1 MKFKNLKVGDNNIVL
16 HALVV
21 DAKIKQ
27 TVNQTPYYGL
37 TLSDGEDLVD
47 ARIWTVGI
55 VNTLAKAEIE
65 NGNVY
70 KLTVKVNDYAGKNQ
84 IIITKIEDANP
95 SEVDLSTFYKT
106 APMDLDVLKNKIIEA
121 MNSIKNPTLKKIVF
135 DLIGKDADKYF
146 MHQAAITMH
155 HNYLGGLAYHVYS
168 MLQIADVLIKNYPTL
183 NADLLRS
190 GVLIHDIGKTVEI
203 TSDKTPSYS
212 KEGNLLGHIVIG
224 LNKLYEVIKDNE
236 FENKD
241 EALALLHM
249 LAAHHGELEYGSPK
263 EPLMYEA
270 LALHLIDL
278 MDSKLAGCEEIVK
291 KTEKGGYTTYIPT
304 LGKKALYVPD
314 IE

>member
-146 MHQAAITMH
+146 IHQAAITMH

-291 KTEKGGYTTYIPT
+291 KTEKGGYTSYIPT

>member
-1 MKFKNLKVGDNNIVL
+1 MKFKSLKVGDNNIVL

-21 DAKIKQ
+21 DAKVKQ

-37 TLSDGEDLVD
+37 TLSDGDDLVD
-47 ARIWTVGI
+47 ARIWTVSI
-55 VNTLAKAEIE
+55 VNSLSKGEIE

-84 IIITKIEDANP
+84 IIITKIEDANAQ
-95 SEVDLSTFYKT
+95 EVDLSTFYKS
-106 APMDLDVLKNKIIEA
+106 APIDLEELKNKIISS
-121 MNSIKNPTLKKIVF
+121 MNSINNVILRKIVF
-135 DLIGKDADKYF
+135 DLIGKDADRYF
-146 MHQAAITMH
+146 LHQAAITMH
-155 HNYLGGLAYHVYS
+155 HNYMGGLAYHVYS
-168 MLQIADVLIKNYPTL
+168 MLELADVAIKNYPGI
-183 NADLLRS
+183 NADLLKA

-203 TSDKTPSYS
+203 TSDKTPTYS

-236 FENKD
+236 FENTD

-249 LAAHHGELEYGSPK
+249 MAAHHGELEFGSPK
-263 EPLMYEA
+263 EPMIFEA

-278 MDSKLAGCEEIVK
+278 MDSKLAGSSEIVS
-291 KTEKGGYTTYIPT
+291 KTDKGGYTTYIPT

-314 IE
+314 IK

>member
-1 MKFKNLKVGDNNIVL
+1 MKFKNLKVGDNNVVL
-16 HALVV
+16 YALVTNCQ
-21 DAKIKQ
+21 IKQ

-37 TLSDGEDLVD
+37 TLSDGDDLSD

-55 VNTLAKAEIE
+55 VQMLSKGEIE
-65 NGNVY
+65 VGNVY

-84 IIITKIEDANP
+84 IIITKIEDIEEG
-95 SEVDLSTFYKT
+95 EVELSKFYKT
-106 APMDLDVLKNKIIEA
+106 APIDLEE
-121 MNSIKNPTLKKIVF
+121 LKKIIKDEIKNIENSVLRKIVV

-146 MHQAAITMH
+146 IHQAAITMH
-155 HNYLGGLAYHVYS
+155 HNYMGGLAYHVYS
-168 MLQIADVLIKNYPTL
+168 MLEIANVLIKNYPGL
-183 NADLLRS
+183 NKDLLKA

-224 LNKLYEVIKDNE
+224 LTKLQDVIKENG
-236 FENKD
+236 FEESD

-249 LAAHHGELEYGSPK
+249 VASHHGELEFGSPK
-263 EPLMYEA
+263 EPMIFEA

-278 MDSKLAGCEEIVK
+278 MDSKLAGTSEFVTK
-291 KTEKGGYTTYIPT
+291 ATKGSYTTPVPT
-304 LGKKALYVPD
+304 LSKKSLYVPN

>member
-1 MKFKNLKVGDNNIVL
+1 MKFKNLKVGDNNVVL
-16 HALVV
+16 YALVTNCQ
-21 DAKIKQ
+21 IKQ

-37 TLSDGEDLVD
+37 TLSDGDDLSD

-55 VNTLAKAEIE
+55 VQMLSKGEIE
-65 NGNVY
+65 VGNVY

-84 IIITKIEDANP
+84 IIITKIEDIEEG
-95 SEVDLSTFYKT
+95 EVELSKFYKT
-106 APMDLDVLKNKIIEA
+106 APIELEE
-121 MNSIKNPTLKKIVF
+121 LKKIIKDEIKNIENPVLRKIVV

-146 MHQAAITMH
+146 IHQAAITMH
-155 HNYLGGLAYHVYS
+155 HNYMGGLAYHVYS
-168 MLQIADVLIKNYPTL
+168 MLEIADVLIKNYPGL
-183 NADLLRS
+183 NKDLLKA

-224 LNKLYEVIKDNE
+224 LTKLQDVIKENG
-236 FENKD
+236 FEESD

-249 LAAHHGELEYGSPK
+249 VASHHGELEFGSPK
-263 EPLMYEA
+263 EPMIFEA

-278 MDSKLAGCEEIVK
+278 MDSKLAGTSEFVT
-291 KTEKGGYTTYIPT
+291 KTTKGSYTTPVPT
-304 LGKKALYVPD
+304 LSKKSLYVPN

>member
-146 MHQAAITMH
+146 IHQAAITMH

-168 MLQIADVLIKNYPTL
+168 MLQIADVLT
-183 NADLLRS
+183 
-190 GVLIHDIGKTVEI
+190 
-203 TSDKTPSYS
+203 
-212 KEGNLLGHIVIG
+212 
-224 LNKLYEVIKDNE
+224 
-236 FENKD
+236 
-241 EALALLHM
+241 
-249 LAAHHGELEYGSPK
+249 
-263 EPLMYEA
+263 
-270 LALHLIDL
+270 
-278 MDSKLAGCEEIVK
+278 
-291 KTEKGGYTTYIPT
+291 IPT
-304 LGKKALYVPD
+304 VQILASTRSSPSLSVNP
-314 IE
+314 